1 MKVKSVYAWTWLFDE
16 GELCCFAEASR
27 KFLLEH
33 PMAGA
38 RAVRVKMAYSPIK
51 RARTATN
58 TRKPK
63 RLKRSAG
70 RTASAVR

>member
-1 MKVKSVYAWTWLFDE
+1 MKVKSVYAWTWLLDE
-16 GELCCFAEASR
+16 GELCRFAEASR

-58 TRKPK
+58 IRKPK
-63 RLKRSAG
+63 RPKRSTG